1 MPHASCRRAFPAFS
15 NLALALGVCSAF
27 TLFEIRCSRSRAA
40 AAAQPIQKTQKLPSR
55 GPVRANGVL
64 Q

>member
-1 MPHASCRRAFPAFS
+1 MQAQSLPRVFEPG
-15 NLALALGVCSAF
+15 LGSGR
-27 TLFEIRCSRSRAA
+27 LFGFYPFRNSLSRSRAA